1 MKGEF
6 SAKLVG
12 YKVESRNDGLGLGQM
27 SIEALKLV
35 CTDFSHKEWCETCH
49 ARALKLQWC
58 PWHGGSV
65 HLHTGTGLKLPSLPN
80 SQVYSGAHGRAG
92 VSTQGRV

>member
-35 CTDFSHKEWCETCH
+35 CTDFSHKEQSC
-49 ARALKLQWC
+49 
-58 PWHGGSV
+58 
-65 HLHTGTGLKLPSLPN
+65 PSLP
-80 SQVYSGAHGRAG
+80 SKSSVLYRTSHVHCRQVGLSYGLSPIL
-92 VSTQGRV
+92 SLT